1 MKLGIAGTG
10 KIVQEALP
18 VILSTMDRPGDQVV
32 LMGREHSAE
41 RTRRLCAQYALD
53 GYVLDYDALLSSGV
67 DTVYIALPNHL
78 HAEYALGALRAGKHV
93 ILEKPAAL
101 CRRELEEILAAARQ
115 ERRILVEAM
124 SLHYLPAWNS
134 LKEKL
139 PELGGIRLASF
150 QFCQYSSRYDAFQ
163 RGEIAPS
170 FDPACG
176 GGALMDLGV
185 YNLHAIVSLFG
196 VPLSARYHAHYERGI
211 DTNGVLLLDYG
222 DFQAVSIAA
231 KDCQSPVSS
240 TIQGTRGCLR
250 IPVPANQVNCYELWR
265 NGQEPERFDFADG
278 THRMAYEFRT
288 FRRAVEEED
297 LAFAQTMAQI
307 SIDVL
312 QVIDMARGQEG
323 IGKEF

>member
-18 VILSTMDRPGDQVV
+18 VILQIMDRPEDRIV
-32 LMGREHSAE
+32 LMGRAHSQE
-41 RTRRLCAQYALD
+41 RTKRLCAQYALD

-78 HAEYALGALRAGKHV
+78 HAEYALRALRAGKHV

-101 CRRELEEILAAARQ
+101 RRGDLEELLAAAK
-115 ERRILVEAM
+115 EGHRILVEAM

-134 LKEKL
+134 LREKL
-139 PELGGIRLASF
+139 PELGDIRLVNV

-196 VPLSARYHAHYERGI
+196 VPASAQYHAHYERGV
-211 DTNGVLLLDYG
+211 DTGGVLLLDYG
-222 DFQAVSIAA
+222 NFQAVSIAA
-231 KDCQSPVSS
+231 KDCQAPVSS

-265 NGQEPERFDFADG
+265 NGQEPERYDFADG
-278 THRMAYEFRT
+278 MHRMTYEFRT
-288 FRRAVEEED
+288 FRRMIEEED
-297 LAFAQTMAQI
+297 LAFAQRMARI
-307 SIDVL
+307 SLDVL
-312 QVIDMARGQEG
+312 QVIDMVRGPAESD
-323 IGKEF
+323 IG